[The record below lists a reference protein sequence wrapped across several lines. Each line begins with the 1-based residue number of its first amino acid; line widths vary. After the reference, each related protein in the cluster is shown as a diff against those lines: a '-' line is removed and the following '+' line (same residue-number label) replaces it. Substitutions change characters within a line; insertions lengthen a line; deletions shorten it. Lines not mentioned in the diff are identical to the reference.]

1 VSSLLI
7 QQKLNEPP
15 AGYTGPYSVCSK
27 KGNYFFRDKKI
38 VTSCMQIEAS
48 QSANTY
54 RIEFHYATQ
63 YYIVVGEGSGTN
75 G

>member
-1 VSSLLI
+1 
-7 QQKLNEPP
+7 
-15 AGYTGPYSVCSK
+15 
-27 KGNYFFRDKKI
+27 
-38 VTSCMQIEAS
+38 MQIEAS